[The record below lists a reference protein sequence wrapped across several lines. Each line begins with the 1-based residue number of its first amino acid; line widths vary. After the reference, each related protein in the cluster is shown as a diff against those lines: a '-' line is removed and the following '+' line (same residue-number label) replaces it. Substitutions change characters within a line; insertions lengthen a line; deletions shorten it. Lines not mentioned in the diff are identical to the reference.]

1 METCE
6 KDINKLLKKHDLVS
20 RRRKMCET
28 TSLGSLAI
36 AGLAMIMFGAFA
48 LSDVAV
54 WGLIAVAV
62 LFAIGAIVSLTA
74 YYYYDDES
82 IRCVEKIN
90 CIQRYMIRRP
100 FSNPG

>member
-6 KDINKLLKKHDLVS
+6 KDINGLLEKHDLVS
-20 RRRKMCET
+20 KRRRMCQT
-28 TSLGSLAI
+28 TGLISLAI
-36 AGLAMIMFGAFA
+36 AGLAMIMLGAFA

-62 LFAIGAIVSLTA
+62 LFAIGAIVSLAA

-82 IRCVEKIN
+82 IRCAEKIR
-90 CIQRYMIRRP
+90 CIQLHMIRRP
-100 FSNPG
+100 RS

>member
-6 KDINKLLKKHDLVS
+6 KDINKLLKKHDLVFK
-20 RRRKMCET
+20 RRKMCQT
-28 TSLGSLAI
+28 TGLVSLAI
-36 AGLAMIMFGAFA
+36 AGLAMITFVAFV

-62 LFAIGAIVSLTA
+62 LFAIGAIVSLAA

-82 IRCVEKIN
+82 IRYAEKIR
-90 CIQRYMIRRP
+90 CIQLHMIRRP
-100 FSNPG
+100 FF

>member
-6 KDINKLLKKHDLVS
+6 KDINKLLNKHDLVFK
-20 RRRKMCET
+20 RRKMCQT
-28 TSLGSLAI
+28 TGPVSLAI
-36 AGLAMIMFGAFA
+36 AGLAMITFVAFA

-62 LFAIGAIVSLTA
+62 LFAIGAIVSLAA

-82 IRCVEKIN
+82 IRYVEKIN
-90 CIQRYMIRRP
+90 SIQLYMIRRP
-100 FSNPG
+100 RS

>member
-6 KDINKLLKKHDLVS
+6 KDINELLKKHDLVFK
-20 RRRKMCET
+20 RRKMCQT
-28 TSLGSLAI
+28 TGLGSLAI

-62 LFAIGAIVSLTA
+62 LFAIGAIVSLVA

-82 IRCVEKIN
+82 IRYAEKIR
-90 CIQRYMIRRP
+90 CIQLHMIRRP
-100 FSNPG
+100 FF